1 MINPCFATA
10 DPTINPEIGSE
21 RIGYAKFNCYGRS
34 LPGFLL
40 FRSDR
45 FSHRIQ
51 QGSFGSS
58 SNLNK
63 FSLLPGSSFVL
74 PNLSD
79 DEWKFK
85 DGHVM
90 LTNGIDSRFGDVVV
104 LESDGNFEGVLGAM
118 GFGNLQQVELLQNL
132 MRIRDVDWVSL
143 DAIEASSIGR
153 FVFLVD
159 FEIEG
164 GRLLF

>member
-1 MINPCFATA
+1 MTKI
-10 DPTINPEIGSE
+10 
-21 RIGYAKFNCYGRS
+21 R
-34 LPGFLL
+34 
-40 FRSDR
+40 FRS
-45 FSHRIQ
+45 
-51 QGSFGSS
+51 G
-58 SNLNK
+58 
-63 FSLLPGSSFVL
+63 
-74 PNLSD
+74 D

-90 LTNGIDSRFGDVVV
+90 LMNGIDSRSGDVVV
-104 LESDGNFEGVLGAM
+104 LENDGDFEGVLGAM
-118 GFGNLQQVELLQNL
+118 GFGNLQQVELLQNLMRIRDMDWVSLDAIEASSIGRSGDVVVLENDGDFEGVLGATGFGNLQQVELLQNL

-153 FVFLVD
+153 FVFVAD

>member
-1 MINPCFATA
+1 MLVQGKTDSAETNDQDLIQ
-10 DPTINPEIGSE
+10 IWGL
-21 RIGYAKFNCYGRS
+21 S
-34 LPGFLL
+34 LHLC
-40 FRSDR
+40 
-45 FSHRIQ
+45 
-51 QGSFGSS
+51 
-58 SNLNK
+58 
-63 FSLLPGSSFVL
+63 
-74 PNLSD
+74 SD

-90 LTNGIDSRFGDVVV
+90 LTNGIDSRSGDVVV
-104 LESDGNFEGVLGAM
+104 LENDGDFEGVLGAT

-153 FVFLVD
+153 FIFVVD